1 MKTPIHPFFIFNSEN
16 DLTTQGH
23 ANPGFLASLSS
34 GSLKQWAREPSLPP
48 MSKMST
54 MPPMSTAAA
63 PIPDPDTDIDSDSFL
78 SDLEVMQEISPCIEN
93 NLVILS
99 ENTQPTVIFVIIN
112 NHIAKS
118 SLFQLRLVLQ
128 EKQAAKTD
136 VVSKT

>member
-1 MKTPIHPFFIFNSEN
+1 
-16 DLTTQGH
+16 
-23 ANPGFLASLSS
+23 
-34 GSLKQWAREPSLPP
+34 